1 MIHVLYR
8 SGLRTSLPDGAYSTT
23 LDPSSLTAP
32 TGGPNADGKRPMKAA
47 RAESED
53 EQQGPLVE
61 LPIEVSELI
70 THQLIATL
78 GGDLTSVCKTL
89 SDWCTA
95 NRQACADDSVWR
107 EAFAPVF
114 GYVVK
119 PGTKVPYR
127 LRRAIF
133 GDDQVT
139 WQITFKGLC
148 KDFEKL
154 TIEGR
159 EMWAGMAQW
168 TAREVDEMTARAVN
182 NGTMSGKKSYEP
194 GQSPLIELLIAR
206 GGDFVRYYTLH
217 RLSEDLI
224 YAAEYNNLQDMRRL
238 LTRGAWPDFIGRGRV
253 NLQWCSALVAA
264 ATNGYAEAVHMLLEA
279 GAGKALDYGEKLIG
293 VDEESW
299 LHRNG
304 VVGSPLYW
312 AVVGGYAAIVE
323 DLLDHGATAKEDH
336 LALAVTS
343 ECGFD
348 GFCVIARLLVGK
360 GRVRPTAAILDGTRR
375 YGRRRYSPL
384 AVHKYL
390 GVTEPLGVWN
400 PHT

>member
-182 NGTMSGKKSYEP
+182 NGTMSGKSEARRPKTP
-194 GQSPLIELLIAR
+194 TQSTSRAR
-206 GGDFVRYYTLH
+206 ERWSVFTFSVTVRAAHSMSSRTL
-217 RLSEDLI
+217 
-224 YAAEYNNLQDMRRL
+224 
-238 LTRGAWPDFIGRGRV
+238 
-253 NLQWCSALVAA
+253 
-264 ATNGYAEAVHMLLEA
+264 
-279 GAGKALDYGEKLIG
+279 
-293 VDEESW
+293 
-299 LHRNG
+299 
-304 VVGSPLYW
+304 
-312 AVVGGYAAIVE
+312 
-323 DLLDHGATAKEDH
+323 
-336 LALAVTS
+336 
-343 ECGFD
+343 CG
-348 GFCVIARLLVGK
+348 
-360 GRVRPTAAILDGTRR
+360 
-375 YGRRRYSPL
+375 
-384 AVHKYL
+384 
-390 GVTEPLGVWN
+390 
-400 PHT
+400 